1 LLRHPKDTS
10 VDFNAIIEATLAFV
24 REHRGLVEVTLF
36 WLGFAESLVITSF
49 FIPASAIF
57 LAIAA
62 LHSAAGGDFIPMVI
76 AGTLGAFLGDLVS
89 YWIGWKY
96 KDSLRNQWPFR
107 RYPDLLP
114 KARAFFER
122 WGIVGVVLGKFV
134 GPMRPMIPLVGGVCA
149 MPWLAFVVA
158 SGVSSLIWSIVF
170 LAPTFYGLKLW
181 QPG

>member
-1 LLRHPKDTS
+1 
-10 VDFNAIIEATLAFV
+10 VDFKSIIDATLAFV
-24 REHRGLVEVTLF
+24 RENQGFVEVTLF

-76 AGTLGAFLGDLVS
+76 AGTLGAFLGDIVS

-96 KDSLRNQWPFR
+96 KDRLRHQWPFR
-107 RYPDLLP
+107 KYPDLLP
-114 KARAFFER
+114 RASAFFER
-122 WGIVGVVLGKFV
+122 WGIMGVVLGKFV

-149 MPWLAFVVA
+149 MPWLAFGIA
-158 SGVSSLIWSIVF
+158 SAVSSLIWSIVF

-181 QPG
+181 TLG